1 MSKIVAF
8 IKNWRNYKKA
18 IFAGI
23 LALTAWA
30 SASLADGT
38 ISLSEW
44 LALLPALAAGPGTF
58 AITNEPSQA
67 VPLPVPADP
76 TD

>member
-1 MSKIVAF
+1 MIKKIQAF
-8 IKNWRNYKKA
+8 IKDWRNYKKA
-18 IFAGI
+18 IFAGV
-23 LALTAWA
+23 LALAAWA

-58 AITNEPSQA
+58 AITNEPSNQVA
-67 VPLPVPADP
+67 LPPAP
-76 TD
+76 TE